1 MVEGRSLAAR
11 LFGEKL
17 YAEAVRAATK
27 SSPYGP
33 DIGLEDYA
41 WNALEGRGDSP
52 VTPKTPLGEEIVSK
66 SIYTQVD
73 GRSSVRYHVPLEK
86 YGVIIGES
94 GRILAEN
101 PWAREYYWSLLS
113 PGMDKYTSAVFRYW
127 RGQGYFVYIPP
138 RTKLDIPIYA
148 CLVIA
153 SHGYPQLVHNAIV
166 VGEEARATI
175 ITGCTVAPKTSHA
188 LHIGLTEIH
197 LAPRAQLSYVM
208 IHSWNPEAHV
218 RPRTAARLSEGSRLI
233 TYYIAHG
240 SVRSLQQYPRYLVG
254 KAAKLV
260 AASTILAK
268 ESSVYDVGAEAL
280 LEGEEASAEIRS
292 RIVALDEARATTRA
306 RIVAKAPRTR
316 GYTECSGLQAS
327 GSATINAIPELV
339 SSTLE
344 ADLGHEATIGSI
356 GEEELEYLLT
366 RGFPP
371 EEARRLLL
379 QEFMYIDVPGLP
391 TSVKKI
397 VEYTLRA
404 LSTRHTI

>member
-1 MVEGRSLAAR
+1 MAAK

-17 YAEAVRAATK
+17 YAEALEATTR

-33 DIGLEDYA
+33 DIDLEDYT
-41 WNALEGRGDSP
+41 WNTLREGGDP
-52 VTPKTPLGEEIVSK
+52 LITPKTPLGEEIVSR
-66 SIYTQVD
+66 SVYTQVD
-73 GRSSVRYHVPLEK
+73 GRSIVRYQALFEK
-86 YGVIIGES
+86 YGVIVGES
-94 GRILAEN
+94 GKVLLEN
-101 PWAREYYWSLLS
+101 PWARKYYWSLLS
-113 PGMDKYTSAVFRYW
+113 PGIDKYTSAVFRYW

-138 RTKLDIPIYA
+138 RTRLRAPIYA

-166 VGEEARATI
+166 VGEEAQATI
-175 ITGCTVAPKTSHA
+175 ITGCTVSPRASRA

-208 IHSWNPEAHV
+208 IHSWNPGAHV

-240 SVRSLQQYPRYLVG
+240 SVRSLQQYPRYFVG
-254 KAAKLV
+254 KSAKLV

-268 ESSVYDVGAEAL
+268 ESSVYDVGAEAV
-280 LEGEEASAEIRS
+280 LEGEGASAEIRS

-327 GSATINAIPELV
+327 GRATINAVPELV

-366 RGFPP
+366 RGFTP

-391 TSVKKI
+391 AGVKKI

-404 LSTRHTI
+404 LSAKHTI